1 MKIRGCLLVCVY
13 FPGYVASKGGRIS
26 ERERER
32 GGGREIQTDM
42 SRSVSAYIWWNCG
55 LETQCAY
62 KSNIEARS
70 RNQCCRG
77 KAISIT
83 YSDCESVALVIQSE
97 ERMRRVILS
106 SVGCWLYLTFPHF
119 LINGAIFGKYLIEY
133 KMRVFFSIILS
144 DKFSF

>member
-1 MKIRGCLLVCVY
+1 VCVY

-83 YSDCESVALVIQSE
+83 HSDCESVALVIQSE
-97 ERMRRVILS
+97 ERMRRIILS
-106 SVGCWLYLTFPHF
+106 SVACSAPSHFSTFSH
-119 LINGAIFGKYLIEY
+119 
-133 KMRVFFSIILS
+133 
-144 DKFSF
+144 